1 MLLEHVPIR
10 LIKKEISKSERRQR
24 KLLHSL
30 NKPNGYQGKKD
41 REEMNQYLLRQIRNE
56 DHFVNM
62 CLCNIDYIIEREK
75 NV

>member
-1 MLLEHVPIR
+1 MLLDDVPIR
-10 LIKKEISKSERRQR
+10 LIKKEISKSERRLR
-24 KLLHSL
+24 KLVHSL
-30 NKPNGYQGKKD
+30 NKPNGYQD
-41 REEMNQYLLRQIRNE
+41 REEMNQYLLKQIRNE